1 MIGTYDHDRPRVDD
15 LTLRLYDRP
24 LHPEFFDVVASQR
37 IDRPHYSLT
46 VLVTPTG
53 HVFEWGNRRSHVVE
67 VTTAE
72 GRDLPEY
79 GRRMTH
85 PFAGERSG
93 RCRLA
98 DGARYHVCLQ
108 VERLD
113 PDLFVLVHGELLAL
127 GAKAGVLVGFRS
139 PQTVGLNPLSL
150 VTVDSVR
157 LGVAVSAF
165 HTFPDEF
172 TIIKTQ
178 SLIEFEY

>member
-1 MIGTYDHDRPRVDD
+1 MICTYDRPRVDE

-24 LHPEFFDVVASQR
+24 LHPEFFNVVAWER

-53 HVFEWGNRRSHVVE
+53 HVFEWGNKRSHVVE

-72 GRDLPEY
+72 GLELPEY

-98 DGARYHVCLQ
+98 AGARYHVCLQ
-108 VERLD
+108 VEQLD
-113 PDLFVLVHGELLAL
+113 PELFVRVHGELVGL

-139 PQTVGLNPLSL
+139 PHTFGLNPLSL
-150 VTVDSVR
+150 VTVDAVR
-157 LGVAVSAF
+157 DGVAVSAF

-172 TIIKTQ
+172 TVIKTQ
-178 SLIEFEY
+178 SLIEFTS